1 MNVETAK
8 RLRMRPHD
16 AAEAARELAEFC
28 SGRTRADLRTDRT
41 LQLVVQKLIEIVGE
55 ALRQAE
61 ILDPSLVRTIPDL
74 REIVDTRNRIIH
86 GYESVDYSLLW
97 DIVQDDIPQLRTR
110 LARLLRNAP
119 DLG

>member
-8 RLRMRPHD
+8 RLLD
-16 AAEAARELAEFC
+16 AARAAHELADFC
-28 SGRTRADLRTDRT
+28 SGRTREELRTDRT
-41 LQLVVQKLIEIVGE
+41 LQLVVQKLIEIIGE

-61 ILDPSLVRTIPDL
+61 LLDPSLVNKIPDL

-97 DIVQDDIPQLRTR
+97 DIVQDDIPPLRIR
-110 LARLLRNAP
+110 LAKLLRGAP
-119 DLG
+119 DIR